1 MGNVTITD
9 IAKEA
14 GVSKAT
20 VSRVLNRSASVDSN
34 TRERVEEIIR
44 RKRYSP
50 STVARNLAYGIS
62 SIVGIIVP
70 EIDNPFFGELLRGAS
85 SIADKND
92 LTLMCF
98 NSDDN
103 AEKDYKALK
112 TLKDYRVRGMLYTPA
127 IDYDTSEQ
135 KKTVNRLIGSLDVP
149 VIVMD
154 REPAAFSRYDGIFFP
169 DRKSI
174 CRATEKLILAGHKK
188 IGILNATQDR
198 WLARI
203 RQAGYRDALEKYGIP
218 YNEDYCYL
226 GDYSM
231 VQAYKQACEMLER
244 EDRPT
249 AVITCNNRISMG
261 FLKALREKGMKI
273 PEDISCIGLDRI
285 EALDIVGDE
294 FNFIRRDAIE
304 MGKKAMEMLIH
315 RMAFPTAPVQKVY
328 LDSEIVIRKL

>member
-9 IAKEA
+9 IAREA

-44 RKRYSP
+44 RKKYSP

-70 EIDNPFFGELLRGAS
+70 EIDNPFFGEVLRGAS
-85 SIADKND
+85 SIADKNE

-112 TLKDYRVRGMLYTPA
+112 TLRDYRVRGMLYTPA

-135 KKTVNRLIGSLDVP
+135 KKTVNKLLEGLDAP
-149 VIVMD
+149 VVIMD
-154 REPAAFSRYDGIFFP
+154 REPAAFSRYDGIFFA
-169 DRKSI
+169 DRKSM
-174 CRATEKLILAGHKK
+174 CEATERLILAGHKK
-188 IGILNATQDR
+188 IGILNATQER

-203 RQAGYRDALEKYGIP
+203 RQAGYRDALEKHGIP
-218 YNEDYCYL
+218 YNENYCYF

-231 VQAYKQACEMLER
+231 TRAYMQACEMLEK

-249 AVITCNNRISMG
+249 AVVTCNNRISMG
-261 FLKALREKGMKI
+261 FLKALREHGMKI
-273 PEDISCIGLDRI
+273 AEDISCIGLDRI
-285 EALDIVGDE
+285 EALDIVGND

-304 MGKKAMEMLIH
+304 MGKKAMEMLIR
-315 RMAFPTAPVQKVY
+315 RMAFPTAAVQKVY